1 MKTNSKRSEADWPA
15 PMLMEINHGSG
26 LRLIFAKIA
35 GGQRQIGKP
44 QRAGFTLIEV
54 LVSIALLAVLGT
66 IFVSLLGMTSRMYS
80 RGKLSAEINGEAMA
94 ILETMARDLQ
104 SAVVRPDFIPVG
116 GSGNTQTLNFVAKI
130 SGSVSADVAT
140 PSAGPTSMRKLSLV
154 SYRVSSSDPALERV
168 NLPILWNDATSAD
181 LIPLG
186 DLSSNPYAVL
196 DQVLSGDDRAQKIL
210 NGVMGFS
217 WALIQKSGAVA
228 DQLPTDWQSDPPVAF
243 RISLAVADSRALHI
257 LEATGREQE
266 VRQIFS
272 QYPTNSGVSPL
283 TGWNQAMA
291 GLNDLPSDVQAGI
304 YFYERVVALPG
315 HR

>member
-1 MKTNSKRSEADWPA
+1 M
-15 PMLMEINHGSG
+15 
-26 LRLIFAKIA
+26 
-35 GGQRQIGKP
+35 GGQRLIGKP
-44 QRAGFTLIEV
+44 QGEGFTLIEI
-54 LVSIALLAVLGT
+54 LVSVALLALLST
-66 IFVSLLGMTSRMYS
+66 IFVSLLGTTSRMYT
-80 RGKLSAEINGEAMA
+80 RGKVSAEINAEAMA

-104 SAVVRPDFIPVG
+104 SAVVRPDLIPVG
-116 GSGNTQTLNFVAKI
+116 GSGSSKTLNFVAKI
-130 SGSVSADVAT
+130 SGSVSADVSM

-154 SYRVSSSDPALERV
+154 SYRVSSSVPALERV
-168 NLPILWNDATSAD
+168 NLPILWNDATSAN

-196 DQVLSGDDRAQKIL
+196 DQISSGDDRAQKIL
-210 NGVMGFS
+210 NGVLGFS

-243 RISLAVADSRALHI
+243 RISLAVADSRAVDV

-272 QYPTNSGVSPL
+272 QYPTNPGVSAL
-283 TGWNQAMA
+283 TEWNQAMA
-291 GLNDLPSDVQAGI
+291 GLSDLPSDVQSGI
-304 YFYERVVALPG
+304 YLYERVVALPG